1 MSTQGK
7 VSLPVIKRLPKYY
20 RYLNNMQRSGITKV
34 SSSEL
39 ARVMGT
45 TASQVRQDFNCFGG
59 FGQQGIGYNVEVLL
73 AELGKLLFGDGKLLP
88 TILIGTG
95 RLGTAVS
102 SFLTRDTN
110 GYKLVGAF
118 DASEEKVG
126 RLLLGEI
133 PVRHVR
139 ELEDFCR
146 AEKPSVAVLC
156 VPREG
161 ARELSSTLV
170 DLGIRGFWNFS
181 HYDLSVPYPDVTVEN
196 VHLGDSLMSL
206 GYRLRNDT

>member
-73 AELGKLLFGDGKLLP
+73 AELSKLLFGDGTLIP

-110 GYKLVGAF
+110 GYKLIGAF

-126 RLLLGEI
+126 RMLLGEI
-133 PVRHVR
+133 PVRRVR
-139 ELEDFCR
+139 ELENFCR
-146 AEKPSVAVLC
+146 AEHPEVAVLC

-161 ARELSSTLV
+161 AKELSSTLV
-170 DLGIRGFWNFS
+170 ELGIRGFWNFS

-206 GYRLRNDT
+206 GYRLRNDS